1 MLVGQKLKEQ
11 RLKQNETQESVA
23 NKLGVSRQTISNW
36 ENGKTLPDID
46 SLIKLS
52 QIYQLS
58 IDELFDVTVSST
70 VEATHEESATATI
83 GSSSSKVLQMTLKR
97 NAKLLSILLLL
108 VIVDVRSVFLFVLLL
123 ISLLIKYIMTDFSQ
137 LKT

>member
-97 NAKLLSILLLL
+97 NAMLLSILLLL

>member
-58 IDELFDVTVSST
+58 IDELFDVTVTST

-97 NAKLLSILLLL
+97 NAMLLSILLLL